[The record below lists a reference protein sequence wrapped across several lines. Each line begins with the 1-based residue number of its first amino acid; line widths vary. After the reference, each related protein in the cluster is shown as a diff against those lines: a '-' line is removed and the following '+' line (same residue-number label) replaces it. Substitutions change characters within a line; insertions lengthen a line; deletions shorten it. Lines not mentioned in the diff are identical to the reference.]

1 MSDRFEDLNESQKRL
16 LREVANGRSSKEM
29 SREVGLEPGT
39 IDVYLSQAIR
49 SLGVADRF
57 EAARA
62 FAEYESGILSRSE
75 LRAEALASSAEPE
88 QSHGRRKVGTT
99 TQILHLPPL
108 GGREH
113 DYTLSQRITAALKI
127 AGLGFVVVIAI
138 SIMISFLFWAFPK
151 P

>member
-1 MSDRFEDLNESQKRL
+1 MNDRFEDLNESQKRL
-16 LREVANGRSSKEM
+16 LREVASGRSSKEM

-49 SLGVADRF
+49 SLGASDRF

-62 FAEYESGILSRSE
+62 FAEYEASVLSRSE
-75 LRAEALASSAEPE
+75 LRAEGLANAAPTP
-88 QSHGRRKVGTT
+88 QSLAWRKFRSPTR
-99 TQILHLPPL
+99 ILSLPPL

-113 DYTLSQRITAALKI
+113 DYSLSQRIASALKI
-127 AGLGFVVVIAI
+127 AGLGFVVIMTI

-151 P
+151 Q